1 MEITRFKIILIALI
15 ILGNGYVFLGGP
27 AKKQFAIEA
36 ETRRI
41 YRTLTTEIT
50 HMEGEYKQ
58 SGGRVMDGFIL
69 TVFFPH
75 YSDIENRIKILEK
88 IKEMGFDSKNKTS
101 KPSLHLFC
109 QGESGFL
116 IAEKPEFR
124 IDYEKKMTYCLK

>member
-1 MEITRFKIILIALI
+1 MEITRFKILLIALI

-41 YRTLTTEIT
+41 YRTLAKEIIF
-50 HMEGEYKQ
+50 MNGEYKQ
-58 SGGRVMDGFIL
+58 FGGRVIQGFTLVISFSHSS
-69 TVFFPH
+69 T
-75 YSDIENRIKILEK
+75 ENRIKILEK

-101 KPSLHLFC
+101 KLSLHLFC

-124 IDYEKKMTYCLK
+124 IDYEKKMTYCLE